1 MDPENESPE
10 NGSGYE
16 LRDVLRQLDELEET
30 VSGSEERREVRRTKR
45 MLERVPGS
53 DRIKRYT
60 SRDIAEGFVGGV
72 VFSVPLL
79 VEDGVFEIAEW
90 FSDVFF
96 GPIPIFLVANVL
108 FITGLVAG
116 LLYYTDIRD
125 VQIRLL
131 FGFVPKRLTA
141 VLGISFL
148 VAAGTMF
155 MWGRLHAD
163 DPTTLQMFAR
173 ITVIWA
179 AAAMGATLGDILP
192 GESKGG
198 DIADMISGM
207 GDGSVSTSD
216 PVEESKAETERNSE
230 NSQS

>member
-1 MDPENESPE
+1 MGAENDRPDNDGE
-10 NGSGYE
+10 YA
-16 LRDVLRQLDELEET
+16 LRDVLEQLDALEET
-30 VSGSEERREVRRTKR
+30 VSSSEERREVRRTKR
-45 MLERVPGS
+45 MLERVPGGE
-53 DRIKRYT
+53 RIKKYT
-60 SRDIAEGFVGGV
+60 SRDIAEGFVGGII
-72 VFSVPLL
+72 FSVPLL

-90 FSDVFF
+90 FSGVYL

-141 VLGISFL
+141 VLSISFL

-207 GDGSVSTSD
+207 GDGSVSKND
-216 PVEESKAETERNSE
+216 PVDESGAETERNSA